1 MTADEPTRLTTNIA
15 VVPGVGTRR
24 AEAFRRLGIR
34 CVADLV
40 LHLPL
45 RYERELAEQTIA
57 EAAAAVGASAGAVP
71 ANIAVRGEIAS
82 VRPVRARRRRV
93 EASLEDDTGTMR
105 LTWFHAAWLAGR
117 LHPGQRVRVHGR
129 GRWYQDRLELVNP
142 RLELLGDETEPP
154 PRAGRLRPVYPASEQ
169 LPSSAVEQ
177 AVEAVLDDALAL
189 LDDHLHADYR
199 ERTAVPTLADAYRMA
214 HRPGDEDEAAA
225 GRRRLAF
232 DELLMLQLAVFMKR
246 RHRREA
252 LRAIALGHSEAIDDH
267 ITARIPFTLTPGQRS
282 AIDQITADLVEPR
295 PMNRLLQG
303 DVGSGKTVVAL
314 YAMLMAIA
322 SRHQAALMAPTELL
336 AEQHFGSI
344 SRMLAG
350 ARVRMELL
358 TGSRRPAERERV
370 IEALAGGDVDLV
382 VGTHALLTGDVR
394 FRSLAVA
401 VVDEQH
407 RFGVHQRATLRSK
420 AGEDDLVP
428 HTLVMT
434 ATPIPRTLSLTL
446 FGDLDVSTVRGMPPG
461 RVGTTTRHVRPAA
474 AADVYRGLA
483 GRLDAGEQAYVV
495 VPVIDESEQGLTD
508 LASHLRTLRDGPL
521 AGRRLAALH
530 GRMTRD
536 ERESVMGRFRAG
548 ALDALVTT
556 TVIEVGVDVPNATV
570 IVIEHAERFGLAQ
583 LHQLRGRVGR
593 GTRPGDCILVAD
605 PATDD
610 ARARLDALVASDDGF
625 VIAEKD
631 LEIRGPGELF
641 GARQSGLAPFRVAE
655 LPRDMELLRMA
666 RRDAETWIDENP
678 TLAGERDALL
688 RRRVLKAHGDALGL
702 GDVG

>member
-1 MTADEPTRLTTNIA
+1 MISWRRRRPEPPAPEAPRAPAVMTADEPTRLTTNIA

-267 ITARIPFTLTPGQRS
+267 IT
-282 AIDQITADLVEPR
+282 
-295 PMNRLLQG
+295 QG
-303 DVGSGKTVVAL
+303 DYSGL
-314 YAMLMAIA
+314 LRIA
-322 SRHQAALMAPTELL
+322 
-336 AEQHFGSI
+336 
-344 SRMLAG
+344 
-350 ARVRMELL
+350 
-358 TGSRRPAERERV
+358 
-370 IEALAGGDVDLV
+370 
-382 VGTHALLTGDVR
+382 
-394 FRSLAVA
+394 
-401 VVDEQH
+401 
-407 RFGVHQRATLRSK
+407 
-420 AGEDDLVP
+420 
-428 HTLVMT
+428 
-434 ATPIPRTLSLTL
+434 
-446 FGDLDVSTVRGMPPG
+446 
-461 RVGTTTRHVRPAA
+461 
-474 AADVYRGLA
+474 
-483 GRLDAGEQAYVV
+483 
-495 VPVIDESEQGLTD
+495 TD
-508 LASHLRTLRDGPL
+508 
-521 AGRRLAALH
+521 
-530 GRMTRD
+530 
-536 ERESVMGRFRAG
+536 F
-548 ALDALVTT
+548 
-556 TVIEVGVDVPNATV
+556 
-570 IVIEHAERFGLAQ
+570 
-583 LHQLRGRVGR
+583 
-593 GTRPGDCILVAD
+593 GTRPLMRCFSSS
-605 PATDD
+605 
-610 ARARLDALVASDDGF
+610 ASSCR
-625 VIAEKD
+625 IAS
-631 LEIRGPGELF
+631 IGST
-641 GARQSGLAPFRVAE
+641 AS
-655 LPRDMELLRMA
+655 
-666 RRDAETWIDENP
+666 P
-678 TLAGERDALL
+678 TLSHTATN
-688 RRRVLKAHGDALGL
+688 VLPCAPASTGDSGPS
-702 GDVG
+702 